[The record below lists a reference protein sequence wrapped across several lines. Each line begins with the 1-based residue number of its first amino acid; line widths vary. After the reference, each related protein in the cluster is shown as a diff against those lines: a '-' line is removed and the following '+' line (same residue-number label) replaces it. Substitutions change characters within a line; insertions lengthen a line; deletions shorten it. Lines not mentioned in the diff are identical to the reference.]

1 MRRCLSI
8 WQEELN
14 ANDTNHGAMKSF
26 KGFVIKEFK
35 QIFRDKRTLL
45 VLFGMPIIQMLLFGF
60 AIRNEVENAKVAV
73 LDASHDEA
81 TQQIIS
87 KIDASKYFSVEVSI
101 QRYDEIEGF
110 FKRGEVDEVLV
121 FESDFA
127 RKLERGERPAVN
139 VITDASNPN
148 LAQLIQQYSTS
159 IIVDWQQRSADPS
172 DLQKAGVTT
181 NVNMLFNPQLES
193 VNLFVPGLIAVIL
206 MLISALMTSI
216 SITREKEMG
225 NMEIL
230 LVSPLRPSQIIIGKV
245 LPYLVL
251 AFVNVLTVLALAGW
265 VFDVPFRGSYS
276 LFLGESL
283 LFIFTALALG
293 VFISTKAEDQQTA
306 MMASL
311 AGLLLPTVLLSGFIF
326 PISSMP
332 LVLQWISNLIPA
344 RWFLVIVRSIMLK
357 DSTILLLWKETLIL
371 LVMTLGFIALSI
383 KNFKVR
389 LE

>member
-1 MRRCLSI
+1 MSNSI
-8 WQEELN
+8 QNKLD
-14 ANDTNHGAMKSF
+14 AF
-26 KGFVIKEFK
+26 IGFVVKEFK
-35 QIFRDKRTLL
+35 QIYRDKRTLL

-60 AIRNEVENAKVAV
+60 AIRNEVENAHIMV
-73 LDASHDEA
+73 LDASQDQV
-81 TQQIIS
+81 TRQLIN
-87 KIDASKYFSVEVSI
+87 KIDASNYFTVKGEISN
-101 QRYDEIEGF
+101 YDKIDELFQQGNI
-110 FKRGEVDEVLV
+110 DEVLV
-121 FESDFA
+121 FEANFE
-127 RKLERGERPAVN
+127 RKLKRGEQPSIN
-139 VITDASNPN
+139 IITDASDPN

-159 IIVDWQQRSADPS
+159 IIIDY
-172 DLQKAGVTT
+172 QKKRAQGGQPRQGGVTT
-181 NVNMLFNPQLES
+181 NVSMLFNPELES

-230 LVSPLRPSQIIIGKV
+230 LVSPLRPGQIIIGKV

-251 AFVNVLTVLALAGW
+251 AFVNVLTVLALARW
-265 VFDVPFRGSYS
+265 VFGVPFRGSYG
-276 LFLGESL
+276 LFLAESL

-293 VFISTKAEDQQTA
+293 VFISARANDQQTA
-306 MMASL
+306 MMVSL

-332 LVLQWISNLIPA
+332 VPLQLLSNLIPA

-357 DSTILLLWKETLIL
+357 DSSLLFVWKETLIL
-371 LVMTLGFIALSI
+371 GMMTAGFVLMGIRS
-383 KNFKVR
+383 FKER

>member
-1 MRRCLSI
+1 
-8 WQEELN
+8 
-14 ANDTNHGAMKSF
+14 MKSF

-35 QIFRDKRTLL
+35 QIYRDKRTLL

-73 LDASHDEA
+73 LDHSFDQVTREI
-81 TQQIIS
+81 TG
-87 KIDASKYFSVEVSI
+87 KIDASNYFSVEGAIGGYEEI
-101 QRYDEIEGF
+101 QTLFQQGD
-110 FKRGEVDEVLV
+110 VDEVII

-127 RKLERGERPAVN
+127 RKLQRGQQPTVN
-139 VITDASNPN
+139 IITDASNPN

-159 IIVDWQQRSADPS
+159 IIVDWQQRSSAPS
-172 DLQKAGVTT
+172 AEQNSGVVAK
-181 NVNMLFNPQLES
+181 VNMLFNPQLES

-230 LVSPLRPSQIIIGKV
+230 LVSPLRPAQIIIGKV

-251 AFVNVLTVLALAGW
+251 AFVNVLTVLALARW
-265 VFDVPFRGSYS
+265 VFGVPFRGSYG
-276 LFLGESL
+276 LFMAESL

-293 VFISTKAEDQQTA
+293 VFISTKANDQQTA
-306 MMASL
+306 MMVAL

-332 LVLQWISNLIPA
+332 LPLQWFSNIIPA

-357 DSTILLLWKETLIL
+357 DSSLILLWKETLIL
-371 LVMTLGFIALSI
+371 LVMTLGFITLSV
-383 KNFKVR
+383 KSFKVR
-389 LE
+389 LQ

>member
-1 MRRCLSI
+1 M
-8 WQEELN
+8 Q
-14 ANDTNHGAMKSF
+14 SF
-26 KGFVIKEFK
+26 WGFIIKEFK
-35 QIFRDKRTLL
+35 QIYRDKRTLV

-60 AIRNEVENAKVAV
+60 AIRNEVENAQVMV
-73 LDASHDEA
+73 LDASHDQVTRELVN
-81 TQQIIS
+81 
-87 KIDASKYFSVEVSI
+87 KIDASKYFTVEGEI
-101 QRYDEIEGF
+101 QSYDDI
-110 FKRGEVDEVLV
+110 KRLFQKGNIDEVLV
-121 FESDFA
+121 FENDFA
-127 RKLERGERPAVN
+127 RKLQRGEQPAIH

-148 LAQLIQQYSTS
+148 LAQLIQEYSSS
-159 IIVDWQQRSADPS
+159 IIVDFQQRMASNKHP
-172 DLQKAGVTT
+172 QKASGILP

-206 MLISALMTSI
+206 MLVSALMTSI

-230 LVSPLRPSQIIIGKV
+230 LVSPLRPGQIIIGKV
-245 LPYLVL
+245 LPYMAL
-251 AFVNVLTVLALAGW
+251 AFVNVLTVLALAKW
-265 VFDVPFRGSYS
+265 IFAVPFRGSYV
-276 LFLGESL
+276 LFLLESL

-293 VFISTKAEDQQTA
+293 VFISTRASDQQTA

-332 LVLQWISNLIPA
+332 WPLQLISNIIPA

-357 DSTILLLWKETLIL
+357 GSGILLIWKETLIL
-371 LVMTLGFIALSI
+371 AIMTTGFILLSV
-383 KNFKVR
+383 KSFKVR

>member
-1 MRRCLSI
+1 MDAFI
-8 WQEELN
+8 
-14 ANDTNHGAMKSF
+14 
-26 KGFVIKEFK
+26 GFVVKEFK
-35 QIFRDKRTLL
+35 QIYRDKRTLL

-60 AIRNEVENAKVAV
+60 AIRNEVQDAKVMV
-73 LDASHDEA
+73 LDASHDEV
-81 TQQIIS
+81 TQQIVG
-87 KIDASKYFSVEVSI
+87 KIDASKYFTVEGQI
-101 QRYDEIEGF
+101 QSYDEIEELF
-110 FKRGEVDEVLV
+110 QQDKVDEVLV
-121 FESDFA
+121 FEADFS
-127 RKLERGERPAVN
+127 RKLHRGEQPTVN

-148 LAQLIQQYSTS
+148 LAQLIQQYSSS
-159 IIVDWQQRSADPS
+159 IIVDYQQRR
-172 DLQKAGVTT
+172 AGSGQVQQGGIGT

-230 LVSPLRPSQIIIGKV
+230 LVSPLRPGQIIIGKV

-251 AFVNVLTVLALAGW
+251 AFVNVLTVLALARW
-265 VFDVPFRGSYS
+265 VFAVPFRGSYS
-276 LFLGESL
+276 LFLAESL

-293 VFISTKAEDQQTA
+293 VFISTRADDQQTA

-332 LVLQWISNLIPA
+332 VILQWISNLIPA

-357 DSTILLLWKETLIL
+357 DSSLLLIWKETLIL
-371 LVMTLGFIALSI
+371 VVMTLGFIALSV